1 MGQMI
6 NFPAV
11 APARAS
17 RIATALL
24 NKHSPREIAE
34 AIELLIDVLDLIEPP
49 DEDNG
54 DLALMADGL
63 PGDSADGEPDADS
76 HGDQAWIEWHTRGR
90 HKEGRFGGECI
101 GRSYQGRPLQ
111 EDDEDDDPA
120 EEGGDEHDTD
130 NAEDEELSGA
140 ALQYAP
146 KGPGCAVSDEGGGEH
161 DGREDQQMRH
171 DVPMLPAYTLDHNL
185 FNDQRLPLGIMNLS
199 SSFIGKDVRSADTG
213 RLHSRGKEAEK
224 PGSPV

>member
-24 NKHSPREIAE
+24 NKHSPHEIAD
-34 AIELLIDVLDLIEPP
+34 AIELLIDVLDLIGPP

-54 DLALMADGL
+54 DLATIADGL
-63 PGDSADGEPDADS
+63 PGERDDAEPETES
-76 HGDQAWIEWHTRGR
+76 HHGDQAWVEWHTMHGNQKKRGQNLLA
-90 HKEGRFGGECI
+90 G
-101 GRSYQGRPLQ
+101 Q

-146 KGPGCAVSDEGGGEH
+146 TGPGCPVSDEGGAEH
-161 DGREDQQMRH
+161 DGSETEQMRH

-185 FNDQRLPLGIMNLS
+185 FNDQRLPLGIVNLS

-213 RLHSRGKEAEK
+213 RLHSRGKEADK
-224 PGSPV
+224 PGAPV